1 MTQSQAETETLNNHN
16 PTHSDSGHNLINSA
30 SDGSETCQ
38 NVFQKSS
45 MAFINGSE
53 GEEVI
58 KIEDDHDPGNILD
71 SSRNS
76 NNNNEINENNKILRR
91 DYNQSSN
98 KQFHPKRLLG
108 LFPAIFFFYLANRL
122 SNAIA
127 PKNLPILKDEINKT
141 DWNNI
146 CVSLCHASIVGS
158 LCFYIMLNKNARINN
173 FNVLWTKEPWK
184 RQIKLANVCFTVSL
198 GYFLWDTIDLWN
210 YPTLFTN
217 FVAGHHAVSILAL
230 LFLLLQN
237 NYNYLGVTA
246 LCFEI
251 HSVFYHGRNLFRIL
265 KIHEQIGGS
274 DQQQQQQQQENFY
287 EYSDF
292 AYSAF
297 KFVRALNYI
306 MYLPFRFGINYL
318 LCRGTLFL
326 WTKYSKSDRPRLLA
340 RIWFTFL
347 ASAFLFI
354 NCFNMRKMLKDDFDI
369 SILGA

>member
-53 GEEVI
+53 EEEVI

-76 NNNNEINENNKILRR
+76 NNNNNENNKILRR

-98 KQFHPKRLLG
+98 KQEFHPKRLLG

-158 LCFYIMLNKNARINN
+158 LCFYIMQS
-173 FNVLWTKEPWK
+173 TPQG
-184 RQIKLANVCFTVSL
+184 QIACGN
-198 GYFLWDTIDLWN
+198 
-210 YPTLFTN
+210 
-217 FVAGHHAVSILAL
+217 
-230 LFLLLQN
+230 Q
-237 NYNYLGVTA
+237 
-246 LCFEI
+246 
-251 HSVFYHGRNLFRIL
+251 
-265 KIHEQIGGS
+265 
-274 DQQQQQQQQENFY
+274 
-287 EYSDF
+287 
-292 AYSAF
+292 
-297 KFVRALNYI
+297 
-306 MYLPFRFGINYL
+306 
-318 LCRGTLFL
+318 
-326 WTKYSKSDRPRLLA
+326 
-340 RIWFTFL
+340 
-347 ASAFLFI
+347 
-354 NCFNMRKMLKDDFDI
+354 
-369 SILGA
+369 